1 MSRKTSMDPS
11 VEEKVNAIVE
21 KYLKKD
27 QLRTT
32 KQDAE
37 T

>member
-1 MSRKTSMDPS
+1 MSRKTSMDAS
-11 VEEKVNAIVE
+11 VEDKVNAIVE
-21 KYLKKD
+21 KYLKKS